1 VTEIRTPARS
11 AAVPDDTGQ
20 QPEEH
25 QDTRHAAKQAVQ
37 RILPSMGM
45 DRFSGLYLGLVLVVV
60 YSLLES
66 STFFTLNNFRILLG
80 SEAITGIIT
89 LGLMV
94 SLICGV
100 FDLSIAANMSWSVIF
115 VGYLQAHGV
124 PWGLAIVVSVLSG
137 AVIGV
142 LNAIV
147 VTRLHV
153 DSVIGT
159 LGMSSVLAAL
169 TYWLTSGQG
178 VTTGLASAFTTFGN
192 YEIFTIPLPVYFFA
206 VIAIALWYFLNYRPT
221 GRYLYAVGSNMTA
234 ARLAGLKVMRLQWTG
249 LITSATVASFAGVVF
264 AAQLGDAP
272 FNAGTPYLLPAFSAA
287 FLGATQVRPGRFNVW
302 GTVISIYLLAI
313 GVKGLE
319 LKWPG
324 APWISDLFE
333 GLVLIV
339 AVALAVRSSRR
350 RAASTR

>member
-1 VTEIRTPARS
+1 VTDTQIRS
-11 AAVPDDTGQ
+11 APPKAPL
-20 QPEEH
+20 
-25 QDTRHAAKQAVQ
+25 TRRV
-37 RILPSMGM
+37 LPSIGM
-45 DRFSGLYLGLVLVVV
+45 DRFSGLYLGLLLVVV
-60 YSLLES
+60 YSVLET
-66 STFFTLNNFRILLG
+66 STFFTVDNFRIVLSG
-80 SEAITGIIT
+80 EAITGIIT

-100 FDLSIAANMSWSVIF
+100 FDLSIAANMSWAVIF
-115 VGYLQAHGV
+115 VGYLQQHGV
-124 PWGLAIVVSVLSG
+124 PWGLAIVVCVLSG

-159 LGMSSVLAAL
+159 LGMSSILAAV
-169 TYWLTSGQG
+169 TYWLTGGQG
-178 VTTGLASAFTTFGN
+178 VTTGIAAGFSSFGN
-192 YEIFTIPLPVYFFA
+192 YEIASIPLPVYYFA
-206 VIAIALWYFLNYRPT
+206 AIAFALWYLLNYRPT
-221 GRYLYAVGSNMTA
+221 GRYLYAVGANITA
-234 ARLAGLKVMRLQWTG
+234 ARLAGLNVMRLQWTG

-264 AAQLGDAP
+264 AAQLGNAP
-272 FNAGTPYLLPAFSAA
+272 FDAGTPYLLPAFSAV

-324 APWISDLFE
+324 DPWISDLFE
-333 GLVLIV
+333 GVVLII

-350 RAASTR
+350 RAARKS